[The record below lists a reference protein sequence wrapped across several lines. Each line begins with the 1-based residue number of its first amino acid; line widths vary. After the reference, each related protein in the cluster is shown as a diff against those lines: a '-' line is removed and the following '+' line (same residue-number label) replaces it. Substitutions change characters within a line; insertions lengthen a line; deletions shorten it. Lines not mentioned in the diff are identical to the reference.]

1 MELCFRSEIWYKS
14 LKCVSL
20 LYQWQL
26 IDNYDSIIKLQKAYL
41 EWSQQSRF
49 QNDTDLLNDLLNKWP
64 FKDREVRIWACL
76 HIGPYAII
84 VRALIN
90 MEYKVAILLRSDVF
104 EEQMNIYKKQ
114 YQLSFGREADES
126 EILFIKSDVGNPLLR
141 LKDAILKGYQ
151 VVIFIDGQLGNN
163 ENAKGWQSVKLYG
176 STVNLREGVAA
187 LSHWT
192 NTPIT
197 TLMLTVLDEK
207 INIRYKQN
215 KVVKHKTDYQN
226 VLQHILGLIHS
237 LATEE
242 LIQWEYLPAILEK
255 SIVSEQKKHN
265 SPGIWLP
272 LFIQNRKMLFDI
284 TTGRSVLINQRDY
297 DNVSKKIW
305 GLFFLH

>member
-1 MELCFRSEIWYKS
+1 MKLCFRSEIWYRS

-20 LYQWQL
+20 LYQWKL
-26 IDNYDSIIKLQKAYL
+26 INNYDSIIKLLKVYL
-41 EWSQQSRF
+41 NWSQQTRF
-49 QNDTDLLNDLLNKWP
+49 QNDTDLLNDLLSKWP
-64 FKDREVRIWACL
+64 FKYKEVRIWACM
-76 HIGPYAII
+76 HVGPYAIV

-114 YQLSFGREADES
+114 YQLSFGREAAES
-126 EILFIKSDVGNPLLR
+126 DLLFIKSDVGNPLLR

-151 VVIFIDGQLGNN
+151 VVIFIDGHIGNN

-197 TLMLTVLDEK
+197 TLMLSLVDEK
-207 INIRYKQN
+207 INVRYKQN
-215 KVVKHKTDYQN
+215 ELVKHKTDYQN
-226 VLQHILGLIHS
+226 VLQNIFGFIHC

-242 LIQWEYLPAILEK
+242 LIQWEYLPVIFEK
-255 SIVSEQKKHN
+255 RIVSEEKKHN

-272 LFIQNRKMLFDI
+272 LLIQNKEMLFDV
-284 TTGRSVLINQRDY
+284 TTGRSVLINQSDF
-297 DNVSKKIW
+297 DKISKKFKEQ
-305 GLFFLH
+305 FFC